1 LAKTS
6 LSPHRAI
13 HKENTMLRTVVAA
26 ALSALL
32 AALTPATWAEPT
44 FVNGLAIPGDALDAT
59 ETSGANEGRLGFF
72 SDIYYDPKRGHWW
85 GLSDRG
91 PGGGVLPYE
100 TRVQR
105 FKLKV
110 DRETGA
116 ISKFKVQ
123 ETIKFTDPD
132 DLLTAP
138 THPGLDDLSALN
150 GLNPAGLNGNA
161 SILGRSFDPEGIV
174 VSPINGHLIVS
185 DEYGPSIYD
194 FNRDGELVAVFE
206 TPANLG
212 TPGHLLPRLKDAAG
226 NPGALDF
233 VAGRDANGIFFGRQ
247 DNRGFEGLAISPNG
261 KKVFAVLQDP
271 LINEPGPNNGR
282 DGRNLRIV
290 VFDSDPDSSSY
301 GKSIA
306 QYAYQLELQ
315 ADVAARINAQ
325 MPGNAAATDP
335 RQGRNIGLSAIAA
348 INDHEFLVLERDN
361 RGIGIDDPAGANA
374 VGSKRVTRLTLAAR
388 PM

>member
-1 LAKTS
+1 
-6 LSPHRAI
+6 
-13 HKENTMLRTVVAA
+13 MLRTVVAA

-105 FKLKV
+105 FKVKV

-138 THPGLDDLSALN
+138 THPGLESEC
-150 GLNPAGLNGNA
+150 
-161 SILGRSFDPEGIV
+161 IERS
-174 VSPINGHLIVS
+174 
-185 DEYGPSIYD
+185 
-194 FNRDGELVAVFE
+194 
-206 TPANLG
+206 
-212 TPGHLLPRLKDAAG
+212 
-226 NPGALDF
+226 
-233 VAGRDANGIFFGRQ
+233 
-247 DNRGFEGLAISPNG
+247 
-261 KKVFAVLQDP
+261 
-271 LINEPGPNNGR
+271 EPGGAQR
-282 DGRNLRIV
+282 QRL
-290 VFDSDPDSSSY
+290 DSR
-301 GKSIA
+301 A
-306 QYAYQLELQ
+306 
-315 ADVAARINAQ
+315 
-325 MPGNAAATDP
+325 
-335 RQGRNIGLSAIAA
+335 
-348 INDHEFLVLERDN
+348 
-361 RGIGIDDPAGANA
+361 
-374 VGSKRVTRLTLAAR
+374 
-388 PM
+388 

>member
-1 LAKTS
+1 
-6 LSPHRAI
+6 
-13 HKENTMLRTVVAA
+13 M
-26 ALSALL
+26 
-32 AALTPATWAEPT
+32 
-44 FVNGLAIPGDALDAT
+44 
-59 ETSGANEGRLGFF
+59 
-72 SDIYYDPKRGHWW
+72 
-85 GLSDRG
+85 
-91 PGGGVLPYE
+91 
-100 TRVQR
+100 
-105 FKLKV
+105 
-110 DRETGA
+110 
-116 ISKFKVQ
+116 
-123 ETIKFTDPD
+123 
-132 DLLTAP
+132 
-138 THPGLDDLSALN
+138 N

-185 DEYGPSIYD
+185 DEYGPSIYE

-206 TPANLG
+206 TPANL
-212 TPGHLLPRLKDAAG
+212 LPRLKGAAG

-247 DNRGFEGLAISPNG
+247 DNRGFEGLAISANG

-282 DGRNLRIV
+282 DGRNLRIA

-348 INDHEFLVLERDN
+348 INDYEFLVLERDN

-374 VGSKRVTRLTLAAR
+374 VGSKRVYKIDVSGATDVSNLGLPGGDLAAAGIVPVTKSAVFVDLAADTLLPNGKR
-388 PM
+388 PEKDWRSGPGCETAHF